1 MQYAKKA
8 GYHMWESQETRK
20 RGFLGVLYK
29 NNDIVL
35 TETEYLSI
43 LYLNGG
49 VLYGNNKFKYQNR

>member
-8 GYHMWESQETRK
+8 GYHMGESQETRK
-20 RGFLGVLYK
+20 RGFLGVSYK

-49 VLYGNNKFKYQNR
+49 VLYGDN